1 MKKAL
6 SCVLM
11 VLFAGIMCVSAQT
24 SRPIGNG
31 VSGGNATG
39 QRPAAGGQQ
48 RLSQEQRTKQQ
59 VDTLAKVL
67 TLNASQKEKL
77 TKIFTD
83 NAAEMRKMRE
93 SMGENADRE
102 QMRTEMEK
110 MRTTQNTKIK
120 EVLTNEQFTK
130 YQKWQ
135 ESQPRFGGRGQGGP
149 GGPGG
154 GRPGGGERMGG
165 GRPGGNT
172 PSNR

>member
-1 MKKAL
+1 MKKVL
-6 SCVLM
+6 SCMLM
-11 VLFAGIMCVSAQT
+11 VLFAGMICVSAQN

-31 VSGGNATG
+31 QSGTTAG

-48 RLSQEQRTKQQ
+48 RLTQEQRTKQQ

-77 TKIFTD
+77 TKVFTD
-83 NAAEMRKMRE
+83 NAAELRKMRE
-93 SMGENADRE
+93 SMGENTDRE
-102 QMRTEMEK
+102 QMRATMEK
-110 MRTTQNTKIK
+110 MNATQNAKIK
-120 EVLTNEQFTK
+120 EVLTSEQFTK

-135 ESQPRFGGRGQGGP
+135 ESQPRFGGRGQGN

-154 GRPGGGERMGG
+154 GRTGGGERTGG

>member
-31 VSGGNATG
+31 LSGGTTG

-77 TKIFTD
+77 TKVFTD

-93 SMGENADRE
+93 SMGENTDRE

-110 MRTTQNTKIK
+110 MRTAQNAKIK
-120 EVLTNEQFTK
+120 EVLTSEQFTK

-135 ESQPRFGGRGQGGP
+135 ESQPRLGGGRGQGGP

-154 GRPGGGERMGG
+154 GRPGGGERIGG